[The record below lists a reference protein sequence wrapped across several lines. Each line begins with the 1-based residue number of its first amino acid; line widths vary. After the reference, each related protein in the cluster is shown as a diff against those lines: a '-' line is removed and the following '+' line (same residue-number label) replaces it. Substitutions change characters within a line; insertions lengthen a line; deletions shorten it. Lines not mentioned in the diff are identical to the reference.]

1 VAIDHEQEKALAL
14 AHNDS
19 SPVVLS
25 RKKTCSLMLGP
36 ARFVNHDCDANAQLL
51 NEGRDGIQIV
61 VTRPIDVGDE
71 IAVFYGSDYFGCYN
85 KRCLCRTCENRQ
97 QNGWAAVM
105 RVGDE
110 DMAEVE
116 GYSEDTPAGTVPNDT
131 DASGNERR
139 LNATSRYAV
148 KEKSRAIPRIT
159 RSMKKGGAY
168 VENNR
173 RPGDYMR
180 GSHCR
185 IREEPMR
192 GKKCPRC
199 ERH

>member
-71 IAVFYGSDYFGCYN
+71 IAVFYGSDYFSCHN

-116 GYSEDTPAGTVPNDT
+116 GY
-131 DASGNERR
+131 
-139 LNATSRYAV
+139 
-148 KEKSRAIPRIT
+148 
-159 RSMKKGGAY
+159 
-168 VENNR
+168 
-173 RPGDYMR
+173 
-180 GSHCR
+180 
-185 IREEPMR
+185 
-192 GKKCPRC
+192 
-199 ERH
+199 